1 MGLSI
6 YHWLSTYRAVLGL
19 DEGAGAME
27 RSPQPVQPRGET
39 FEQVT
44 LIRGIAARLAQEMAL
59 SNCSIFDV
67 AVLAEV
73 MELPFE
79 QAWPMLQPMALV
91 TSQLLRQ
98 LSRRRPLKRSEGT
111 WLSFQI
117 AYLRALDGLLHQEV
131 ALHRPWLDAAQVP
144 MSAAPTLSQE
154 EALET
159 ASLKALIETLRPQRL
174 TDTQAEQALTAGA
187 QSLLVQQIRQ
197 VMVAWLSFNGAEE
210 REAQLLIQRLE
221 HGLAGHLLA
230 TIAENATPLAQ
241 LQKFVRLG
249 YLSTWNDPAERDY
262 EILEDPNSGNLTI
275 EPQRELYRAK
285 LLQGLSEPLL
295 GQVFSLKDL
304 YVPPMGEILS
314 PDSFRGLS
322 RGDHHVSL
330 VSQATGAPGAGKLLE
345 DVLDWATYQLGQTH
359 SIPVIEAEP
368 GQGKTSFCQ
377 MFAVRIAQ
385 ELYPTWMPIVISL
398 RGLTLGATLEETLAP
413 ALPSG
418 LFTAQESWL
427 SAQNPPA
434 VLILDGLD
442 ELPLGPDGEGQI
454 SQFLWQI
461 KAFQRRYCGELGKPR
476 HRLYLT
482 SRPDTFEMLVKAHPE
497 LNAAAGYQ
505 RLRLVLM
512 DQDSLRQWF
521 RQWAALQTKA
531 IAQSYF
537 NFLKNGGAF
546 RHNKSVQELRLNLQS
561 EETTPVAVLAHQ
573 PFTLMLMAILHR
585 DGFLDDRIFNLS
597 AEALNFEIFERLN
610 SWLMGAAT
618 DAYPQPGM
626 IADLSR
632 TGPAHACRTPDAV
645 ANLLAGRSPRL
656 LRQQIQTAAFRLHQS
671 GRGQLSQAQLRSDW
685 PGLEPIPAQLP
696 ALSTHPARHP
706 SSSPVLSQAPD
717 SVAPLPNLYFIQ
729 DSATD
734 GSIRLRFKNPALGD
748 YNCAEAI
755 AFQLQTLTQRSQMP
769 YGEAFTL
776 GTDNAVAEHLYRL
789 LGHGPLTPRLISFI
803 LERLRREARR
813 EPAGVSLQILGDRL
827 YDVYRYYCR
836 GRWLEEGL
844 PRQALDR
851 LQQLN
856 NPFSLL
862 QVDAAVGLNVFALLC
877 AIAQETQQPFW
888 PCGNPQHQNEF
899 NPNRLLQ
906 FIARTASLS
915 PLAFWVYGRNQLSG
929 LHLSRARLSNLM
941 LAEANLQGCDC
952 QGAALMEINLEGA
965 DLRQANLAQ
974 SNLLRANLGQADLR
988 GANLQGTDLRWANLI
1003 GANLAGANLANACLA
1018 HAHLDAEGTRLAQA
1032 TGAFFS
1038 VTEYEAL
1045 QQLARLED
1053 AMNTNPPPPE
1063 PKLFYADETLNAEAE
1078 TVPAAAPAPAA
1089 EPAPAV
1095 TPGLQPRA
1103 SVSCPAV
1110 PWSPSLSSVPA
1121 ASGPAHSPDPTDT
1134 LQQLPPVVSPPDA
1147 VADDTV
1153 EQLGALSA
1161 RQVVSDE
1168 TLAL

>member
-6 YHWLSTYRAVLGL
+6 YQWLSSYRVSLGL
-19 DEGAGAME
+19 GESAASPLAVERVAG
-27 RSPQPVQPRGET
+27 RSPQGLNLAPRSDTFT

-44 LIRGIAARLAQEMAL
+44 LIRGIAARLVQEMAL
-59 SNCSIFDV
+59 SNSSIFEV

-73 MELPFE
+73 MELPFD
-79 QAWPMLQPMALV
+79 QAWPLLQPMALV

-117 AYLRALDGLLHQEV
+117 AYLRALDALLHQEA

-144 MSAAPTLSQE
+144 MSAALTLSQE

-159 ASLKALIETLRPQRL
+159 ASLKALIETLRPERL

-197 VMVAWLSFNGAEE
+197 VMVAWFGFNGAEE
-210 REAQLLIQRLE
+210 REAELLIQRLE

-262 EILEDPNSGNLTI
+262 EPVEDPNPSSLSI

-295 GQVFSLKDL
+295 GQVFSLQDL
-304 YVPPMGEILS
+304 YVPPLGEPLS
-314 PDSFRGLS
+314 VADNSG
-322 RGDHHVSL
+322 VSL
-330 VSQATGAPGAGKLLE
+330 GGPRGNLPGTPPAPLE
-345 DVLDWATYQLGQTH
+345 DVLDWATRQLSGQ
-359 SIPVIEAEP
+359 SRVIPVVEAEP

-461 KAFQRRYCGELGKPR
+461 QAFQRRYCTELGQPR

-482 SRPDTFEMLVKAHPE
+482 SQPETFDMLVKAHPE
-497 LNAAAGYQ
+497 LNVEEGYQ
-505 RLRLVLM
+505 RLRLMLM
-512 DQDSLRQWF
+512 DQNSLRQWF

-546 RHNKSVQELRLNLQS
+546 RHNKSVQELRLTLAS
-561 EETTPVAVLAHQ
+561 EATTPVAVLAHQ
-573 PFTLMLMAILHR
+573 PFTLLLMGILHR
-585 DGFLDDRIFNLS
+585 DGFLDDRIFTLS

-656 LRQQIQTAAFRLHQS
+656 LRQQIQAIAFQLHQS
-671 GRGQLSQAQLRSDW
+671 GRGQLSQDQVA
-685 PGLEPIPAQLP
+685 EPPLA
-696 ALSTHPARHP
+696 S
-706 SSSPVLSQAPD
+706 
-717 SVAPLPNLYFIQ
+717 LPNLYFIQ
-729 DSATD
+729 EVSPEGTL
-734 GSIRLRFKNPALGD
+734 SLRFKNPALGD

-755 AFQLQTLTQRSQMP
+755 ALQLQMIGQRSQTS
-769 YGEAFTL
+769 YGEHFALASDT
-776 GTDNAVAEHLYRL
+776 AVAQHLYNL
-789 LGHGPLTPRLISFI
+789 LGHSPLTPRLVNFI

-813 EPAGVSLQILGDRL
+813 EPAGVSFQVLRDRL
-827 YDVYRYYCR
+827 SRFYHYYCR

-844 PRQALDR
+844 PREALAA
-851 LQQLN
+851 LQTLN

-862 QVDAAVGLNVFALLC
+862 QVDGAVGLNAFNLLC
-877 AIAQETQQPFW
+877 AIARETQQPFW
-888 PCGNPQHQNEF
+888 PCGNPELQAEF

-906 FIARTASLS
+906 FIGRTTTLS
-915 PLAFWVYGRNQLSG
+915 PLAFWAYGRHQLSN
-929 LHLSRARLSNLM
+929 LNLSRARLSNLM
-941 LAEANLQGCDC
+941 LANANLVGINAQA
-952 QGAALMEINLEGA
+952 AALMEINLEGA
-965 DLRQANLAQ
+965 DLRHANLSD

-988 GANLQGTDLRWANLI
+988 HANLQGADLRWANLV
-1003 GANLAGANLANACLA
+1003 GAQLEGANLANACLA
-1018 HAHLDAEGTRLAQA
+1018 HAHLDAEGTHLAQA
-1032 TGAFFS
+1032 SGAFFS
-1038 VTEYEAL
+1038 VTEYQAL
-1045 QQLARLED
+1045 QHLAREAK
-1053 AMNTNPPPPE
+1053 AMDTHPPME
-1063 PKLFYADETLNAEAE
+1063 PKLFYPDETLS
-1078 TVPAAAPAPAA
+1078 A
-1089 EPAPAV
+1089 EPLTVNTPVQGMTAGGRDSRPIASPQTNTWEAASDFQDIPKETAVQQLQATDNFSQAPHQAQPLISRREAV
-1095 TPGLQPRA
+1095 TGKGDSTLRA
-1103 SVSCPAV
+1103 AI
-1110 PWSPSLSSVPA
+1110 A
-1121 ASGPAHSPDPTDT
+1121 ALHAN
-1134 LQQLPPVVSPPDA
+1134 
-1147 VADDTV
+1147 
-1153 EQLGALSA
+1153 
-1161 RQVVSDE
+1161 DE
-1168 TLAL
+1168 TIAL